1 MSIRHLP
8 ARFRAP
14 RAEML
19 PTLRIGS
26 VSVVLSLATVLADD
40 ELELET
46 GSGKVARVRVWD
58 A

>member
-1 MSIRHLP
+1 
-8 ARFRAP
+8 
-14 RAEML
+14 ML

-26 VSVVLSLATVLADD
+26 VSVVLLLATVLADD
-40 ELELET
+40 ELELELET